1 MSNNTPTTSAATP
14 ASATAAPA
22 APNTTPTTAPDNTAP
37 SNTAPSNT
45 APSNTAPDDT
55 SIPTDGTPPAG
66 LIDVTDPF
74 ATNQVLG
81 DNVTY
86 NPVDESAYPDVD
98 PATIMST
105 NTSPPPENATVR

>member
-22 APNTTPTTAPDNTAP
+22 APNTTPTTAPD
-37 SNTAPSNT
+37 NTAPSNT

>member
-22 APNTTPTTAPDNTAP
+22 APNTTPTTAPD
-37 SNTAPSNT
+37 NT

>member
-22 APNTTPTTAPDNTAP
+22 ANTAP
-37 SNTAPSNT
+37 SNTAPDNTAPSNT